1 MNKIEVMTK
10 IHEDVVLSQVACLEP
25 AIIESIVD
33 QALAHPVGV
42 DRWPHY
48 ERLKRQAS
56 QVVGWESARP
66 ELATCEHYEAMIGL
80 IDELLPV
87 ASEND
92 IPDQDDLA
100 RRRRH
105 GGGPRPLSEC
115 LDDFLAD
122 LEKRR
127 QRHLDDHAG

>member
-1 MNKIEVMTK
+1 MNKQEAMLKVHTS
-10 IHEDVVLSQVACLEP
+10 VVLSQVASLEETVLEG
-25 AIIESIVD
+25 IID

-42 DRWPHY
+42 DRWPCY
-48 ERLKRQAS
+48 ERLKRQANKIT
-56 QVVGWESARP
+56 GWYAARN
-66 ELATCEHYEAMIGL
+66 ELSTCRHYEAMIGL

-92 IPDQDDLA
+92 LPDYDELA
-100 RRRRH
+100 RRRRE
-105 GGGPRPLSEC
+105 GGGFRHISEI

-127 QRHLDDHAG
+127 QRHLDDYAG